1 MMYKRL
7 MLHCFGSLSNFEIS
21 ELNFVIILNSFPI
34 IIIII
39 LNSHYN
45 NPNKNQHLLSQR
57 LSSICNKDL
66 IHCNYFK

>member
-7 MLHCFGSLSNFEIS
+7 MLHCFGSLSNFGIS

-34 IIIII
+34 IIII

-45 NPNKNQHLLSQR
+45 NLIKINTYYH
-57 LSSICNKDL
+57 KDYRQYV
-66 IHCNYFK
+66 IRIWYIVTTSNN